1 MKNELGIS
9 ECCLISWKPS
19 SLSKRTD
26 HTCNCHVYTLR
37 VGKEICQKS
46 VLTHDI
52 VIMYAKIMIIQKQWA
67 FYFWWFKYYS
77 YRNKSSTWLLL
88 TKCSHLR
95 LKIQK
100 NLFIFSP
107 NDLRLPNTTASCKQ
121 EFASFCFLKKGQNN
135 FTSVTQWWFV
145 EIRMNL
151 CGVRCNPYKVR
162 FNSWVVRIN
171 LHKIIFQP
179 HEVTFN
185 PCKFKSYSDTT
196 SMEWTENGTS
206 INFSDP
212 PVLVRSDGVCENRLP
227 LFTDPRGLW
236 YW

>member
-1 MKNELGIS
+1 
-9 ECCLISWKPS
+9 
-19 SLSKRTD
+19 
-26 HTCNCHVYTLR
+26 
-37 VGKEICQKS
+37 
-46 VLTHDI
+46 
-52 VIMYAKIMIIQKQWA
+52 MYAKMMIIQKQWA

-77 YRNKSSTWLLL
+77 YRNKSFYSTAFNKMF
-88 TKCSHLR
+88 TSS

-100 NLFIFSP
+100 ILFIFSP
-107 NDLRLPNTTASCKQ
+107 SDLRLPKTTASGKQ

-135 FTSVTQWWFV
+135 FTSVTRWWFV

-151 CGVRCNPYKVR
+151 CGVRCNPCKVR
-162 FNSWVVRIN
+162 FKPWVVRID

-179 HEVTFN
+179 HEVRFN
-185 PCKFKSYSDTT
+185 PCKFMAYSDTT
-196 SMEWTENGTS
+196 SMDWTENGTS
-206 INFSDP
+206 IKFSDP